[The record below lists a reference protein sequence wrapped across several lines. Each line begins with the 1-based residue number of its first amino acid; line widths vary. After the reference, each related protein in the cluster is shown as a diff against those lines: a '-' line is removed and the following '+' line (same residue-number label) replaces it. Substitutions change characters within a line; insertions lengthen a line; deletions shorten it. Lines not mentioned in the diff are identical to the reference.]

1 MIAVQAV
8 AQATPEIHKIPP
20 VTGFVTVWGV
30 TINPMAIV
38 LTALLCIA
46 AGILWQAQRSHGR
59 NTFDIWDLVMDTLPD
74 GTRRASGIK
83 SAFQTAFVLSSW
95 VIVDQEI
102 KGALGEAVFGL
113 YLATWCASL
122 IAKVVFDK
130 QDPPQIGDLHGR
142 HSDGR
147 TDDPH

>member
-1 MIAVQAV
+1 MNPIATQTVTQI
-8 AQATPEIHKIPP
+8 TPEIHKIPP
-20 VTGFVTVWGV
+20 ITGFTTIWGI
-30 TINPMAIV
+30 TLNPMALI
-38 LTALLCIA
+38 LIALLCIA
-46 AGILWQAQRSHGR
+46 AFILWQAQRSHGK

-102 KGALGEAVFGL
+102 KGTLNDAVFGL
-113 YLATWCASL
+113 YLGTWCASL

-130 QDPPQIGDLHGR
+130 QDPPKLGDLDHE
-142 HSDGR
+142 HSIR
-147 TDDPH
+147 